1 MIAKVSSIIPYGLS
15 AKLIDVEGDSSR
27 GLPMFNIIG
36 LASRALAEAKDRV
49 RSAIKNSSLLFP
61 PNHLTINLA
70 PAELAKSG
78 THLDLAIA
86 LAVLIASNQLLERDI
101 ANKLFIGELSLNGR
115 VKPVS
120 SVFNLIEEAKRA
132 GFKEIYIPV
141 NNLSEATNS
150 PGVTIYGVDSLAKL
164 ILHLKGQRQLV
175 TSDQV
180 IFTTKPLAPPATSM
194 ANILGHEF
202 EKRAIALAIAGRHN
216 VLMIGPP
223 GCGKS
228 LLARSAES
236 LLPPLT
242 NSEQYELNKIYSA
255 AGQHFSSV
263 RPFRTPHCSAS
274 LAAMSGNNLKPGEF
288 TLAHRGVLYL
298 DEFPYFSK
306 NILSSLRQP
315 LEDRQILV
323 SRALDKLLYPANF
336 ILIAT
341 MNPCPCGYF
350 GTEQCHCSKTEVKS
364 YLKNLTRP
372 LLSRFDIILNLK
384 AESNTALLAKP
395 SRAQNDVKNT
405 ITDTFLRQTAELGQP
420 SGLANINAILE
431 KTTILPAAKQLL
443 ESTSFPS
450 NRELFKILRLAR
462 TIADFDH
469 QNTITPAIIKEA
481 LKLHQEPLFYPCIS
495 E

>member
-27 GLPMFNIIG
+27 GLPIFNIIG
-36 LASRALAEAKDRV
+36 LASRALTEAKDRV
-49 RSAIKNSSLLFP
+49 RSAIKNSNLLFP
-61 PNHLTINLA
+61 PNHLTVNLA

-86 LAVLIASNQLLERDI
+86 LAVIVASNQLLERDI
-101 ANKLFIGELSLNGR
+101 ENKLFIGELSLDGHI
-115 VKPVS
+115 KPVPS
-120 SVFNLIEEAKRA
+120 IFNLVEEAKLA

-141 NNLSEATNS
+141 DNLSEVTSA
-150 PGVTIYGVDSLAKL
+150 PGITIYGADTLIKL

-180 IFTTKPLAPPATSM
+180 IFTTKPKAKSAISF
-194 ANILGHEF
+194 NDVLGHEF
-202 EKRAIALAIAGRHN
+202 EKRALSIAIAGHHN

-228 LLARSAES
+228 LLARSTHS

-242 NSEQYELNKIYSA
+242 ESERYELNKIYSA
-255 AGQHFSSV
+255 AGQHFDGT
-263 RPFRTPHCSAS
+263 RPFRTPHCSAT

-288 TLAHRGVLYL
+288 TLAHHGVLYL

-323 SRALDKLLYPANF
+323 SRALEKQLYPANF
-336 ILIAT
+336 TLIAT
-341 MNPCPCGYF
+341 MNPCPCGYA
-350 GTEQCHCSKTEVKS
+350 GTRECHCSKTEIKI
-364 YLKNLTRP
+364 YLRNLTKP
-372 LLSRFDIILNLK
+372 LLGRFDIILNLK
-384 AESNTALLAKP
+384 EESNSALLTQNSA
-395 SRAQNDVKNT
+395 SQNDVKNT
-405 ITDTFLRQTAELGQP
+405 ITGVISKQFTDLGAP
-420 SGLANINAILE
+420 SGTANI
-431 KTTILPAAKQLL
+431 TTILQNTTLDEAAKHLL
-443 ESTSFPS
+443 ETTHFPS
-450 NRELFKILRLAR
+450 NRELFKVLRLAR

-469 QNTITPAIIKEA
+469 QNTVTPTIVQEA
-481 LKLHQEPLFYPCIS
+481 LKMHQEPLFYPCIS